1 MSGYHIRGRM
11 GLHTLFDHRIRI
23 VELEGQEG
31 KRGEMGIQEGER
43 RGGSRK
49 WNRIRWIEWKRWEI
63 EVLCNWNYSI
73 SYLGECRRWLTEDE
87 LRSEDDDFEAIHHGA
102 FYSFIPTSKKGQS
115 TDSVERKKKGEEWRG
130 KDEEWVNQRWWMRE
144 LSTPFDNIPARTG
157 RKGGGVVINT

>member
-49 WNRIRWIEWKRWEI
+49 WNRIRWIEWKR
-63 EVLCNWNYSI
+63 
-73 SYLGECRRWLTEDE
+73 
-87 LRSEDDDFEAIHHGA
+87 
-102 FYSFIPTSKKGQS
+102 
-115 TDSVERKKKGEEWRG
+115 
-130 KDEEWVNQRWWMRE
+130 
-144 LSTPFDNIPARTG
+144 
-157 RKGGGVVINT
+157 